1 MWTFEMLAAKL
12 ALDATSASVTAL
24 AVAPLV
30 AAFDEAITRSAS
42 GEPLWTALGKRL
54 VGIMSKPA
62 EFFAS
67 TAFVWMWIVYAATYL
82 TSNALKSIESA
93 TSIRLGFLATVC
105 VTLVNMSCGIAK
117 DAAFAKMFSKGEGK
131 TTPLTAYVTW
141 FLRDLVAFTFIL
153 TMPPTIKRT
162 FGFPEDLAKFMA
174 PILGQ
179 YFTTPLAAPPRL
191 QYVQHALRV
200 AKPAAS
206 RLRRRLSLCYDGA
219 ADANHTAVL
228 DWRLDQQQD
237 ASGRAAAHEQLDFE
251 GGGVMERGRTSCA
264 M

>member
-1 MWTFEMLAAKL
+1 MLAAKL

-82 TSNALKSIESA
+82 TSNSLRSIESA
-93 TSIRLGFLATVC
+93 TGIRLGFLATVC
-105 VTLVNMSCGIAK
+105 VTLVNTSFGIAK

-141 FLRDLVAFTFIL
+141 FLRDFVAFTFIL
-153 TMPPTIKRT
+153 TLPPTIKRT

-179 YFTTPLAAPPRL
+179 YFTTPLHLLGFNMCNMPSASLSQQLAACGDGFLSAVTARQMRIIPPYSIGGLINSKMLAAAPL
-191 QYVQHALRV
+191 LM
-200 AKPAAS
+200 S
-206 RLRRRLSLCYDGA
+206 SS
-219 ADANHTAVL
+219 T
-228 DWRLDQQQD
+228 
-237 ASGRAAAHEQLDFE
+237 SRAAA
-251 GGGVMERGRTSCA
+251 
-264 M
+264 